1 MAVKRKSLSLE
12 MLKLELQPCQVTFAT
27 AHIGH
32 KSYKLEL
39 KLSLSQ
45 TWRDSRE
52 RLLSVVE
59 IRSLTSLGPDLLD
72 VDARWKFS
80 HCDALRLPFQSCFK
94 SFNVKNLPAHS
105 QVKMGRLLSKLFQRN
120 MKLRKTSF
128 TTPVQKGPLD
138 LKLQCLKALFYPKSK
153 LTSLKEY
160 LDLIISR
167 KNCNVP
173 SLDNLMTPHS
183 QDHKFHTVS
192 KETNHAEHQIELVEE
207 ALRDAPQI
215 SSCTSN
221 YEEPA
226 VNENR
231 TNEVN
236 PELACDHL
244 LTQTMPPSGEYVTEQ
259 APIESTQE
267 QSKNERPTPCNTT
280 NSVYEGTV
288 PNNDEHL
295 LNAEYVLTPFHVV
308 TFQHPPQKFNSTMQ
322 VLFGLFKRC
331 APYDTILTA
340 ICGATEHQF
349 LPLLHPPFLPE
360 LHNLLGMLS
369 STSTIAH
376 QRQACFTLLV
386 EFGKS
391 IETCL
396 FEGVIPYTDA
406 RSVSIVPFVQEQK
419 LYLQERAFS
428 CFQLQLPRAL
438 STDETTVFILLVS
451 KVLSESTAD
460 IGLLK
465 ALECGDQCFV
475 FHGFASYLATKNH
488 MLEALVKVFPE
499 HATAFVVLVSP
510 SEKYHKDLV
519 DSLLNDLPRRFQ
531 SKFFSHSYKMF
542 EIFRQVSPDDVS
554 SSQQLPGHMQ
564 ALLTGSIPVDMSPPL
579 HRNDSGF
586 LSTPHSYVERITTDA
601 QEESGIG
608 EHLVSLYVCLRFHA
622 DVACPSVDIVELQR
636 YCFAVLHLIY
646 CSILT

>member
-1 MAVKRKSLSLE
+1 MMATKRTRLSSEIL
-12 MLKLELQPCQVTFAT
+12 LNLELQPCQVTFSAVHT
-27 AHIGH
+27 GR

-39 KLSLSQ
+39 KLSLPQ
-45 TWRDSRE
+45 TRWMDSIE
-52 RLLSVVE
+52 KLFSVVK
-59 IRSLTSLGPDLLD
+59 IRSLIPLSLTAPDLLD
-72 VDARWKFS
+72 VDVRWKFS
-80 HCDALRLPFQSCFK
+80 HYKAPRHPFQSCLSMK
-94 SFNVKNLPAHS
+94 IIPAHS
-105 QVKMGRLLSKLFQRN
+105 QGKMGDLFTKLFCLCRTH
-120 MKLRKTSF
+120 MKLHKTSF

-138 LKLQCLKALFYPKSK
+138 LELQRIDHLKALLYLKSK
-153 LTSLKEY
+153 SHSLREN
-160 LDLIISR
+160 LDCIVSR
-167 KNCNVP
+167 NDCNVLSVD
-173 SLDNLMTPHS
+173 SLVIPNS

-192 KETNHAEHQIELVEE
+192 ETNHTERQVGSVGEAFRDTLQI
-207 ALRDAPQI
+207 
-215 SSCTSN
+215 SCTSDC
-221 YEEPA
+221 EEPF

-236 PELACDHL
+236 PGLACDHL
-244 LTQTMPPSGEYVTEQ
+244 LTQTSDECVIEQ
-259 APIESTQE
+259 APMESTHG
-267 QSKNERPTPCNTT
+267 QSKNECPTRCNTT
-280 NSVYEGTV
+280 NSVCESTV

-295 LNAEYVLTPFHVV
+295 LNAEYVLAPFHVV

-331 APYDTILTA
+331 APYDTILTV

-369 STSTIAH
+369 STSTIAR

-406 RSVSIVPFVQEQK
+406 HSVSIVPFVQEQK

-451 KVLSESTAD
+451 KVLGESTAD

-475 FHGFASYLATKNH
+475 FYGFASYLATKNH

-531 SKFFSHSYKMF
+531 SKFFSRSYKMF
-542 EIFRQVSPDDVS
+542 EIFRQVSPEDVS

-564 ALLTGSIPVDMSPPL
+564 ALLTGSIPGLVDISPPL

-608 EHLVSLYVCLRFHA
+608 EHFVSLYMCLHFHA
-622 DVACPSVDIVELQR
+622 DVACHSVDIVELQ
-636 YCFAVLHLIY
+636 
-646 CSILT
+646 